1 MNLSHLFFT
10 LDGRIGRAQF
20 WLSTIIL
27 AVVSFAATYLIVALV
42 GVSEAAIALSGA
54 AAFALA
60 RAALTR
66 MGQHPP
72 SQAVRSALKPS
83 PSLEAGPGGKQMD
96 LQYLFASLDG
106 RINRAKWWAG
116 VVIILVAWAVVSTVI
131 EVIFGWGF
139 FGGFLVTL
147 LALALFY
154 PGYAVCGKRFQDRD
168 RPGKTA
174 LYGLVPVLIANLFQT
189 WGLTGAPQ
197 QNGLGWLCTLINLGV
212 ALWFVIDLGI
222 LKGTPGQN
230 HFGGDPLAAIN

>member
-1 MNLSHLFFT
+1 
-10 LDGRIGRAQF
+10 
-20 WLSTIIL
+20 
-27 AVVSFAATYLIVALV
+27 
-42 GVSEAAIALSGA
+42 
-54 AAFALA
+54 
-60 RAALTR
+60 
-66 MGQHPP
+66 
-72 SQAVRSALKPS
+72 
-83 PSLEAGPGGKQMD
+83 MD

-116 VVIILVAWAVVSTVI
+116 VVIVLVVWAVVSTVI

-154 PGYAVCGKRFQDRD
+154 PGYAVCAKRFQDRD

-174 LYGLVPVLIANLFQT
+174 LYGLVPVLIANLLQT